1 MAGSAET
8 TIMGAIV
15 FLVGAVAAAPGLV
28 LPASRLFQPLLTLW
42 FSREGDIARGNMTRQ
57 PGRAAITA
65 STLMIGLATFILMAA
80 VVNSFS
86 DLIDRLLDGF
96 FVNDVVI
103 MPNAIGSY
111 SSIVGADPAV
121 VDEIRSLPDVDTV
134 SSVQHA
140 ASSKDG
146 ERLEIYGIDPAVYS
160 RLTPMVFT
168 RGDSA
173 TAYAELPQGRNAI
186 LNPVSA
192 LVLGVDVGD
201 TFELQTLEGVQTY
214 HVVGVASDYLNFK
227 IASVFISQDNLHADF
242 QSDEAIM
249 IMVTA
254 RDGADVTAVTNEI
267 KQIMQAYPQFTVEES
282 SSYQAELREVS
293 RFSMRSMYFLGLLI
307 LIPATLGL
315 LNTLTI
321 NVLERTR
328 EIGIVR
334 AIGGDR
340 KQIQRMILAEALL
353 LCLFGAAIGVVVGVA
368 LSYAFTMGLSLIGWE
383 LDYIFPLM
391 GIIAAI
397 VIAVLLAL
405 FSSILPARNA
415 ARLDIIRALQ
425 YE

>member
-1 MAGSAET
+1 
-8 TIMGAIV
+8 
-15 FLVGAVAAAPGLV
+15 
-28 LPASRLFQPLLTLW
+28 
-42 FSREGDIARGNMTRQ
+42 
-57 PGRAAITA
+57 
-65 STLMIGLATFILMAA
+65 
-80 VVNSFS
+80 
-86 DLIDRLLDGF
+86 
-96 FVNDVVI
+96 
-103 MPNAIGSY
+103 
-111 SSIVGADPAV
+111 
-121 VDEIRSLPDVDTV
+121 
-134 SSVQHA
+134 
-140 ASSKDG
+140 
-146 ERLEIYGIDPAVYS
+146 
-160 RLTPMVFT
+160 MVFT